1 MTINTSGSSISNWY
15 ITKES
20 QLIFWKFSTHYD
32 KSKNI
37 EAITWPDLYLLFVL
51 KLILFA
57 SQLMDSSDFQHL
69 KLTFYSNFSHFI
81 FWTNINL
88 QQSFSPPLK
97 SWSSKT
103 DSTFLESQSSRSSLL
118 GSSRMNLFS
127 TTLEAFVLN
136 PLIDFALIVVSV
148 LILQPLSASLKLF

>member
-1 MTINTSGSSISNWY
+1 MISE
-15 ITKES
+15 K
-20 QLIFWKFSTHYD
+20 KH
-32 KSKNI
+32 KNI
-37 EAITWPDLYLLFVL
+37 SWPDLYLLFVL
-51 KLILFA
+51 KLTPFA

-69 KLTFYSNFSHFI
+69 KLTFYWNFSHSI
-81 FWTNINL
+81 LLTNIDL
-88 QQSFSPPLK
+88 QQSFSPPLE

-118 GSSRMNLFS
+118 GSSSMNLFS

-148 LILQPLSASLKLF
+148 LILQPLSASCKLF